1 MRFCSSKK
9 TGAKKPFRDLHLKGF
24 VFVLTRLYMKE
35 LTSGRLSLAEKI
47 VETTMY
53 IQKTARK
60 NKQKTVFSPLFRLQN
75 IKSKKAN

>member
-53 IQKTARK
+53 TYTK
-60 NKQKTVFSPLFRLQN
+60 NGKKKQTENSLLSSFSVAKHQQ
-75 IKSKKAN
+75 